1 MEKCEPTSTPR
12 ALVAQSVEHCADNAG
27 AIGSN
32 PIRRTGEEMI
42 HRFEDLE
49 LPEEILEPYYQ
60 DEPHI
65 TEDEDW
71 VFEVETYCEDLV
83 RAAGKLKDEIGYLI
97 QQTPIIRRFRI
108 IRKLL
113 KEYGSHKPSCKYMS
127 IATPRAGEEPRYCDC
142 GWWNINM
149 ELRRLRR

>member
-1 MEKCEPTSTPR
+1 
-12 ALVAQSVEHCADNAG
+12 
-27 AIGSN
+27 
-32 PIRRTGEEMI
+32 MI

-49 LPEEILEPYYQ
+49 LPEEILKPYYE

-71 VFEVETYCEDLV
+71 VFEVETYCEDIMRV
-83 RAAGKLKDEIGYLI
+83 AGKLKQEISYLI

-108 IRKLL
+108 IRGLL

-127 IATPRAGEEPRYCDC
+127 IATPRIGEEPKHCDC
-142 GWWNINM
+142 GWWELSM